1 MVTALRYTAAQSRDG
16 AFQIGAV
23 PGATSIEV
31 LLAPLGERPV
41 RVTVMRTS
49 GALTAEDLED
59 FFEPFDLWARGGP
72 EPPAEDR

>member
-1 MVTALRYTAAQSRDG
+1 
-16 AFQIGAV
+16 
-23 PGATSIEV
+23 
-31 LLAPLGERPV
+31 LAPLGERPV